1 MKIWKV
7 EVNRVQYDYDLEI
20 TPEVIAEVQHWVDT
34 TIADSDNCELEV
46 VVTEELIQKAW
57 EGDETDE
64 VLNIEIDQFWTIGD
78 RIYDTLD
85 IMVNGVVPVEQS
97 WELEYSESGVE
108 E

>member
-20 TPEVIAEVQHWVDT
+20 TPEVIAEVQRWVDIA
-34 TIADSDNCELEV
+34 IADSDNCELEV

-64 VLNIEIDQFWTIGD
+64 VLNTEIDQFWTVGD
-78 RIYDTLD
+78 RIWDTLN
-85 IMVNGVVPVEQS
+85 IMVNSVVPTEES

>member
-20 TPEVIAEVQHWVDT
+20 TPEVIAEVQHWVDI
-34 TIADSDNCELEV
+34 TIADSDNCTLEV

-64 VLNIEIDQFWTIGD
+64 VLNIEIDQFWTVGD
-78 RIYDTLD
+78 RIWDTLN
-85 IMVNGVVPVEQS
+85 IMVNSVVPTEES